1 MRSAIAAPRAPLAIP
16 PWSRATVA
24 GAANP
29 SNDPEIVSLR
39 PASVAVAEPFPVTL
53 GRSAAVVG
61 THPSR
66 AVYVSFWADA
76 WAGNARAVRAIATIR
91 KLRVIVYLGDGAVSY
106 NVALQRRAG
115 LAVQTRR
122 VRNAGPGLHP
132 KRITMTKSPA
142 FQLDRRSFL
151 RVSALAGGGML

>member
-1 MRSAIAAPRAPLAIP
+1 MRSAIAVPRAPLAIP

-76 WAGNARAVRAIATIR
+76 WAGNARATRAIATIR
-91 KLRVIVYLGDGAVSY
+91 KLRVIVYLGTGPY
-106 NVALQRRAG
+106 LTMLPCNVGRVLLSRPAG
-115 LAVQTRR
+115 SEMQDPAYTPKGTR
-122 VRNAGPGLHP
+122 
-132 KRITMTKSPA
+132 
-142 FQLDRRSFL
+142 
-151 RVSALAGGGML
+151 